1 MTKLIKTILFWNI
14 FYIFVYLFFLMQ
26 NMDGIYMQDLIW
38 PWINWK
44 PDFELK
50 EEFKDHWVK
59 SLQFQFKVSPLHL
72 LKICFVIFIKYLLQ
86 FDISFLT
93 QL

>member
-38 PWINWK
+38 P
-44 PDFELK
+44 
-50 EEFKDHWVK
+50 
-59 SLQFQFKVSPLHL
+59 
-72 LKICFVIFIKYLLQ
+72 
-86 FDISFLT
+86 
-93 QL
+93 